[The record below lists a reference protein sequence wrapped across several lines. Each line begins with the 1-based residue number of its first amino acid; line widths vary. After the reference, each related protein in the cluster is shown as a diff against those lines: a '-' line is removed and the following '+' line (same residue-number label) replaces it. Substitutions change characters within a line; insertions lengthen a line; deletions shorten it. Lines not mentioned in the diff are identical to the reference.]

1 MRSRSPCGGADSEYG
16 DDVHHRSRVR
26 KRQRK
31 NWPDSARSSARWRP
45 PITRDT
51 TPGASGRTDA
61 TRSRCRQACRTG
73 VTNRYQAMAAPTP
86 MYRADQ
92 ATRAA
97 VFVMNSAPSAN
108 WWLNAS
114 AAAR

>member
-1 MRSRSPCGGADSEYG
+1 
-16 DDVHHRSRVR
+16 VR

-45 PITRDT
+45 PITTDT
-51 TPGASGRTDA
+51 TPGASGLTSV
-61 TRSRCRQACRTG
+61 TRSRCRSACRTG
-73 VTNRYQAMAAPTP
+73 VMNRNQAIAEPTP
-86 MYRADQ
+86 RYRADQ

-114 AAAR
+114 ATAR